1 MTPQDHRQDADA
13 TFSKPSVKSVVK
25 ILIPVE
31 SRLKQTPITML
42 TDTHAHLDFPEFDG
56 QLDAVLARAREAG
69 VHRVITIGIDRESCR
84 RSLAIA
90 EKHDNVYAAVGL
102 HPCNVL
108 DEGAM
113 DFLSE
118 LPALAKHPKVVA
130 IGETGIDYHHLPS
143 RDLARRDKSEAVFD
157 ALLAG
162 TAEAAQAGIADG
174 AMKSA
179 QEEAFKAQL
188 DLAVDL
194 GLNVV
199 IHQREA
205 WQDTL
210 DILRP
215 YTWRLRGVFHC
226 FGGTPEAAAE
236 IAAMGHLVSF
246 TGIVTFKNATLVQE
260 TARSVAAGGY
270 MVETDCPYLA
280 PVPFRG
286 KICEPAHVKF
296 TAEKIADLRAES
308 LDQIATDTERTAQAF
323 FRFDRL

>member
-1 MTPQDHRQDADA
+1 
-13 TFSKPSVKSVVK
+13 
-25 ILIPVE
+25 
-31 SRLKQTPITML
+31 ML
-42 TDTHAHLDFPEFDG
+42 TDTHAHLDFPEFEG
-56 QLDAVLARAREAG
+56 HLDAVLARARDAG
-69 VHRVITIGIDRESCR
+69 VHRIITVGTDRASCR
-84 RSLAIA
+84 KSLSIA
-90 EKHDNVYAAVGL
+90 EKYENVYAVVGL

-113 DFLSE
+113 DFLEE
-118 LPALAKHPKVVA
+118 LPALARHPKVVA
-130 IGETGIDYHHLPS
+130 IGETGLDYHHLPS
-143 RDLARRDKSEAVFD
+143 RDLARRNKSEAVFD

-162 TAEAAQAGIADG
+162 TAEAAEAGIADG

-188 DLAVDL
+188 DLAVEL

-210 DILRP
+210 EILRP
-215 YTWRLRGVFHC
+215 YTGKMRGVFHC
-226 FGGTPEAAAE
+226 FGGSPEAAAE

-246 TGIVTFKNATLVQE
+246 TGIVTFKNAALVQE
-260 TARSVAAGGY
+260 TAKSVASDGF

-286 KICEPAHVKF
+286 QTCEPAHVKF
-296 TAEKIADLRAES
+296 TAKKIAELRGEALEKV
-308 LDQIATDTERTAQAF
+308 AADTERTAHDF
-323 FRFDRL
+323 FQFDRL